1 MLPKNSK
8 HYIIPTAN
16 ELDMNAELVQDAVS
30 FFFSELR
37 EELMNLTHFNI
48 NVDGLG
54 TFKAKEQELPK
65 LYAKYSK
72 HLEVASTDTLKHMR
86 MKKDLEENLRK
97 VVNLQ
102 RLMTEEKK
110 RRTKFLKNKYGH
122 NN

>member
-16 ELDMNAELVQDAVS
+16 ELDMDAELVQDAVS

-37 EELMNLTHFNI
+37 EELMNLTHFNV

-122 NN
+122 NK